1 MTVENESALAII
13 SRMVRHAEYLRQIN
27 SNKAFSLERKTR
39 WMTILTVVV
48 ATGVTFIGFIGIN
61 KISAV
66 FIPQLQP
73 NQDAIDIVFNLL
85 VLALLL
91 LTILQLIYRLPER
104 TAEHHRA
111 ITRLTDFLGPHDDM
125 VRASAHG
132 AQSLTHE
139 DARATREKYLAMVA
153 ALPPNTDK
161 EFFQAKKDYAKKR
174 AISKKLNNSHQGL
187 PSPTEKPATPGAIDM
202 LPIEG
207 SSLQEQL
214 GKIVLAS
221 PGRRELIRTLS
232 AFSEELSL
240 TGGAVRNAVWDHL
253 SGYAVSTPLEDVD
266 VIWFDS
272 GRADPAADKSLE
284 ERLKECMPNVQW
296 DVKNQA
302 RMHVQAGDPAY
313 SSLEDA
319 MRHFPDLPSAIAVRE
334 HGGLLRI
341 AAPYGLDALFSLRV
355 SRSRLGDEAT
365 CQSRVATKRWATIW
379 PKLIVDQP

>member
-1 MTVENESALAII
+1 MPIALVVETSVDAIIAEPSEPVSAPQSIGCIAVTVENESALAII

-139 DARATREKYLAMVA
+139 DARATREKYLAMVE
-153 ALPPNTDK
+153 LRPIPTRSS
-161 EFFQAKKDYAKKR
+161 FKR
-174 AISKKLNNSHQGL
+174 R
-187 PSPTEKPATPGAIDM
+187 
-202 LPIEG
+202 
-207 SSLQEQL
+207 
-214 GKIVLAS
+214 KIMQRK
-221 PGRRELIRTLS
+221 GRL
-232 AFSEELSL
+232 
-240 TGGAVRNAVWDHL
+240 VRN
-253 SGYAVSTPLEDVD
+253 
-266 VIWFDS
+266 
-272 GRADPAADKSLE
+272 
-284 ERLKECMPNVQW
+284 
-296 DVKNQA
+296 
-302 RMHVQAGDPAY
+302 
-313 SSLEDA
+313 
-319 MRHFPDLPSAIAVRE
+319 
-334 HGGLLRI
+334 
-341 AAPYGLDALFSLRV
+341 
-355 SRSRLGDEAT
+355 
-365 CQSRVATKRWATIW
+365 
-379 PKLIVDQP
+379 